1 MRMTRSVTVV
11 IGTLQM
17 MASPADLEHDRKAEE
32 ERRVQD
38 VLAYLDEDERED
50 GMTGD
55 RSLLPSLWFS
65 LPALSI
71 PLYV

>member
-1 MRMTRSVTVV
+1 MNVTVV

-38 VLAYLDEDERED
+38 MLAYLDEDL
-50 GMTGD
+50 
-55 RSLLPSLWFS
+55 SL
-65 LPALSI
+65 I
-71 PLYV
+71 HI